1 MSQNQELADR
11 FQEMAVLLEITGA
24 NAFRVNA
31 NTRVARA
38 LESLSSDVSSLA
50 GDSKALEAIDGIGK
64 SSAAKIIEF
73 LDTGEITDLIALRNE
88 VPDGLIEVMAVP
100 GLGPKTVR
108 RLWQELEIES
118 IDDLKTAVEDG
129 SLEALPRMGAKTIAN
144 IAEAIEFMES
154 SGGRIRLGT
163 AMPIAERIL
172 SVLRDLDDVEQIEYA
187 GSLRR
192 GRDTIGDIDILL
204 CSTNPNAVSET
215 FRTMDGVTKVLVG
228 GETKSSVR
236 LEDGVQVD
244 LRVVQANAFGAALLY
259 FTGSKE
265 HNVVLRERAIARTM
279 RLNEYG
285 LFPDDG
291 EKAPPQSRGIEPV
304 AAETEEEIYSA
315 LDLPWIPP
323 ELREDRGEFDHELP
337 KDLIKDSDIRAELHA
352 HTTASDGHLTIEEL
366 AEAAKAA
373 GRKILAITDHS
384 RSSPQ
389 ANGLDVDRL
398 KQHIEDVREADQAIK
413 GITLLTGSEV
423 DIHADGSLDYEDD
436 ILAMLDVVVAS
447 PHASLRQDPATAT
460 KRLCAAARHPLV
472 SVLGH
477 PTGRLI
483 LERKGLEPDIDA
495 LIAAAIEGNTAL
507 EINANPYRLD
517 LRDIHVRAAVEAGA
531 LLAINCDVH
540 KADQFEFIR
549 YGIATARRGWLRAQS
564 CVNTWTPKK
573 LLAWLNPSS
582 CESPSS

>member
-1 MSQNQELADR
+1 M
-11 FQEMAVLLEITGA
+11 
-24 NAFRVNA
+24 
-31 NTRVARA
+31 
-38 LESLSSDVSSLA
+38 
-50 GDSKALEAIDGIGK
+50 
-64 SSAAKIIEF
+64 
-73 LDTGEITDLIALRNE
+73 
-88 VPDGLIEVMAVP
+88 
-100 GLGPKTVR
+100 
-108 RLWQELEIES
+108 
-118 IDDLKTAVEDG
+118 
-129 SLEALPRMGAKTIAN
+129 
-144 IAEAIEFMES
+144 
-154 SGGRIRLGT
+154 
-163 AMPIAERIL
+163 
-172 SVLRDLDDVEQIEYA
+172 
-187 GSLRR
+187 
-192 GRDTIGDIDILL
+192 
-204 CSTNPNAVSET
+204 
-215 FRTMDGVTKVLVG
+215 
-228 GETKSSVR
+228 
-236 LEDGVQVD
+236 
-244 LRVVQANAFGAALLY
+244 
-259 FTGSKE
+259 
-265 HNVVLRERAIARTM
+265 
-279 RLNEYG
+279 
-285 LFPDDG
+285 
-291 EKAPPQSRGIEPV
+291 
-304 AAETEEEIYSA
+304 
-315 LDLPWIPP
+315 
-323 ELREDRGEFDHELP
+323 
-337 KDLIKDSDIRAELHA
+337 HA

-366 AEAAKAA
+366 AKAAKAA

-398 KQHIEDVREADQAIK
+398 KQHIDDVREADQAIK

-423 DIHADGSLDYEDD
+423 DIHVDGSLDYEDD

-531 LLAINCDVH
+531 LIAINCDVH
-540 KADQFEFIR
+540 KGNQFEFIR

-564 CVNTWTPKK
+564 CVNTWTTKK